1 MEHGQLR
8 LLAAPQPLVE
18 RLGEAF
24 FRTIPREPGVYRM
37 YDAEGVL
44 VYVGKAGDLRARLGS
59 YRRTAGQSRKTIR
72 LIHTVRRIEWQT
84 CLTETAARLA
94 ENDLIRR
101 NRPKY
106 NRAGVWPKS
115 ARYVRLVTQDSGL
128 RLELVQDAPME
139 GYGPFRGGP
148 GRALAAMT
156 RLLWLA
162 WTGHGAVA
170 SLPRRWVVGEGLR
183 AVVLEHPEAGAWV
196 TAIRQYLDG
205 IDDALVGGLVA
216 RVPDSGERFDQAFV
230 AAQFE
235 VLEEF
240 FRRGPLRLRRLRD
253 RFGPSEDMWTP
264 ERLDDLT
271 LEAGPEEL
279 APPFRPGADGTGH
292 GPWLANGAGIETDC
306 DPRVVN
312 RVEHRPSLHTFL

>member
-1 MEHGQLR
+1 
-8 LLAAPQPLVE
+8 
-18 RLGEAF
+18 
-24 FRTIPREPGVYRM
+24 M

-72 LIHTVRRIEWQT
+72 LIHAVRRIEWET
-84 CLTETAARLA
+84 CGTEIAARLA

-101 NRPKY
+101 SRPKY

-115 ARYVRLVTQDSGL
+115 ARYVRLETQDSGL
-128 RLELVQDAPME
+128 RVELVQDAPME

-170 SLPRRWVVGEGLR
+170 SLPHRWTVGEDLR
-183 AVVLEHPEAGAWV
+183 SVVLEHPEAKAWV
-196 TAIRQYLDG
+196 PSMCQYFHG
-205 IDDALVGGLVA
+205 IDDGLLARLVEK
-216 RVPDSGERFDQAFV
+216 VPDSGERFDQAFV

-253 RFGPSEDMWTP
+253 RFGHSEDMWTP

-271 LEAGPEEL
+271 LEAGPEAL
-279 APPFRPGADGTGH
+279 APPFRPGADGTG
-292 GPWLANGAGIETDC
+292 L
-306 DPRVVN
+306 
-312 RVEHRPSLHTFL
+312 